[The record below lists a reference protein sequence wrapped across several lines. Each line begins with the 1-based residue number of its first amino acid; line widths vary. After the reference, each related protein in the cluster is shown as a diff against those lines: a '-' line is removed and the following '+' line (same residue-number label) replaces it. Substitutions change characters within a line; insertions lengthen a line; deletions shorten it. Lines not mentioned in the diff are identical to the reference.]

1 MELNPENKQEIMNML
16 AHYSKVMRLENVQV
30 VFERKQGNHKY
41 STNGIL
47 GEAYRGSNT
56 IFLNLPQFVEMYGLH
71 GKSKP
76 FKKRTRTYTK
86 KIGHLE
92 ETLIHELVHL
102 KHTTLRHGKA
112 FEEKVRFYFRVY
124 RYKYIEVVRKI
135 PEGNIVVPISQRK
148 CWCNCHLKYVT
159 SKMCSGCFKF
169 HNKME

>member
-16 AHYSKVMRLENVQV
+16 AHYSKVMKLGNVGV
-30 VFERKQGNHKY
+30 IFERREGNHKNP
-41 STNGIL
+41 TNGVL
-47 GEAYRGSNT
+47 GEAYRGTNT
-56 IFLNLPQFVEMYGLH
+56 IFLNIPLFVEMYGLH
-71 GKSKP
+71 GKSLP

-102 KHTTLRHGKA
+102 KHTTLRHGIA
-112 FEEKVRFYFRVY
+112 FEKKVKFYFRLY
-124 RYKYIEVVRKI
+124 RYR
-135 PEGNIVVPISQRK
+135 NISVPISQRK

-169 HNKME
+169 HNEMK

>member
-1 MELNPENKQEIMNML
+1 MELNPENKQEIERML

-30 VFERKQGNHKY
+30 VFERKKGNHKY

-47 GEAYRGSNT
+47 GEAYRGTNT

-71 GKSKP
+71 GKSIP
-76 FKKRTRTYTK
+76 FKARTRWHIK

-112 FEEKVRFYFRVY
+112 FEEKVKFYFRVY
-124 RYKYIEVVRKI
+124 RYK
-135 PEGNIVVPISQRK
+135 NIAPMEIPISQRK

-169 HNKME
+169 HNEMNIYAK